1 LALNIRNHETEKLA
15 SDLAAL
21 IEQSD
26 TCLLSA
32 ANFLEAS
39 IVIENNRGYD
49 GLRDFD
55 LLMAAAGIEL
65 APVDADQA
73 HIARQAFR
81 RYGKGHH
88 PAGLN
93 FLRDA
98 EVGRRH
104 IPAAR
109 GCRPQERGI

>member
-1 LALNIRNHETEKLA
+1 MTNRSAGLFNEI
-15 SDLAAL
+15 

-55 LLMAAAGIEL
+55 LLMAATAMEL
-65 APVDADQA
+65 APSMPIRRISPGKPSANM
-73 HIARQAFR
+73 ARVATL
-81 RYGKGHH
+81 
-88 PAGLN
+88 P
-93 FLRDA
+93 
-98 EVGRRH
+98 
-104 IPAAR
+104 P
-109 GCRPQERGI
+109 